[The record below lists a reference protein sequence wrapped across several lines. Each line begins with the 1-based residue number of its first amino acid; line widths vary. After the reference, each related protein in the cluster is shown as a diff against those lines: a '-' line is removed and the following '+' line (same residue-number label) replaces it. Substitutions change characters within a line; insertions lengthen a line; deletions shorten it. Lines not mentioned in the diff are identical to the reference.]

1 MGRRLRLV
9 GLTLSVLAVAIPAA
23 AQGAGRRVEVGAS
36 LVNFMAVFP
45 DQGGKSVL
53 FGVPSGSFGLLGPSV
68 YAAIF
73 AGPQF
78 AIEPQF
84 GLLVISSGGNT
95 NHVVDLAGQV
105 DYFVYGTT
113 ISSPYMFGAVGLV
126 AVSNSDTTP
135 KQVSVGGG
143 YRMRFGDRLVL
154 RFDGRYTHFTGG
166 DGNGVGFNLSIGGI
180 FGR

>member
-1 MGRRLRLV
+1 MGRRLRLA
-9 GLTLSVLAVAIPAA
+9 GLSLAMLAVAFPAA
-23 AQGAGRRVEVGAS
+23 AQGHGRVEVGAS
-36 LVNFMAVFP
+36 LVNVMAVFP
-45 DQGGKSVL
+45 EQGDKSVL

-68 YAAIF
+68 YAAIP

-78 AIEPQF
+78 AIEPQL
-84 GLLVISSGGNT
+84 GLLVISSGGST
-95 NHVVDLAGQV
+95 NHVVNLAGQV
-105 DYFVYGTT
+105 DYFVNGT
-113 ISSPYMFGAVGLV
+113 SVNSPYVFGAVGLM

-135 KQVSVGGG
+135 KQVNVGGG

-154 RFDGRYTHFTGG
+154 RIDGRYTHFTGG

>member
-1 MGRRLRLV
+1 MGRRLRLI
-9 GLTLSVLAVAIPAA
+9 GLSLTVLAVAIPAA
-23 AQGAGRRVEVGAS
+23 AQGAGRVEVGAS

-45 DQGGKSVL
+45 NQGDKSVL

-68 YAAIF
+68 YAAVF

-78 AIEPQF
+78 AIEPQL
-84 GLLVISSGGNT
+84 GLLVISSGGST

-105 DYFVYGTT
+105 DYFLYGTT
-113 ISSPYMFGAVGLV
+113 VTSPYVFGAVGLV
-126 AVSNSDTTP
+126 AVSNADTTP

-143 YRMRFGDRLVL
+143 YRMRFGDRLIL
-154 RFDGRYTHFTGG
+154 RFDGRYTHFTDGN
-166 DGNGVGFNLSIGGI
+166 GNGVGFNLSIGGI